1 MIWAY
6 TMTPSIQYDFGMHYA
21 QSLSS
26 LNSAWSGL
34 SELDFDDSIHSVELH
49 ASKILLLI
57 TGTWKS
63 SWKFYTVPKIHNQSS
78 GTGGSRYSCWRV
90 PVNCTG
96 SSYVDL
102 LNSMDS
108 VNSLVPYTSPW
119 VCLTAIVCWS
129 SLVSCFLPSLL
140 SLDYIQLF
148 AVVGIVHYPSK
159 HGCSLKHGVMT
170 IEAMLL
176 PHETIFLACGL
187 LILHVWPIFWCY
199 LHIVP
204 QTRENYYGFRRS

>member
-1 MIWAY
+1 MLLCICISRKYGYSNHLFWLKVWFGHTLWLHPSGMILAC
-6 TMTPSIQYDFGMHYA
+6 IYA

-34 SELDFDDSIHSVELH
+34 SELDFDDSIYSVEFH

-108 VNSLVPYTSPW
+108 VNSR
-119 VCLTAIVCWS
+119 
-129 SLVSCFLPSLL
+129 FRLPSP
-140 SLDYIQLF
+140 
-148 AVVGIVHYPSK
+148 H
-159 HGCSLKHGVMT
+159 
-170 IEAMLL
+170 LL
-176 PHETIFLACGL
+176 PRCGDL
-187 LILHVWPIFWCY
+187 GVQP
-199 LHIVP
+199 V
-204 QTRENYYGFRRS
+204 S

>member
-1 MIWAY
+1 MILAC
-6 TMTPSIQYDFGMHYA
+6 IYA

-34 SELDFDDSIHSVELH
+34 SELDFDDSIYSVEFH

-108 VNSLVPYTSPW
+108 VNSRFRLPSPHLLPRCGDLG
-119 VCLTAIVCWS
+119 VQSVS
-129 SLVSCFLPSLL
+129 SFFLPSLL

-159 HGCSLKHGVMT
+159 HGCSLKHGVT

-187 LILHVWPIFWCY
+187 LILHVWPIFDAISISSSSNQRKLLWISQVIITFS
-199 LHIVP
+199 L
-204 QTRENYYGFRRS
+204 

>member
-1 MIWAY
+1 MILAC
-6 TMTPSIQYDFGMHYA
+6 IYA

-34 SELDFDDSIHSVELH
+34 SELDFDDSIYSVEFH

-119 VCLTAIVCWS
+119 VCLTTIVCWS
-129 SLVSCFLPSLL
+129 SLFLDVYPPSSPLI
-140 SLDYIQLF
+140 YIQLF
-148 AVVGIVHYPSK
+148 AVVGIVQYP
-159 HGCSLKHGVMT
+159 
-170 IEAMLL
+170 
-176 PHETIFLACGL
+176 F
-187 LILHVWPIFWCY
+187 
-199 LHIVP
+199 
-204 QTRENYYGFRRS
+204 NYGFD

>member
-6 TMTPSIQYDFGMHYA
+6 TMTPSSWCIKHPVWFWHASMRSPYHPWTRLDLDPEM
-21 QSLSS
+21 
-26 LNSAWSGL
+26 
-34 SELDFDDSIHSVELH
+34 DFDDSIYSVEFH

-108 VNSLVPYTSPW
+108 VNSR
-119 VCLTAIVCWS
+119 
-129 SLVSCFLPSLL
+129 FRLPSP
-140 SLDYIQLF
+140 
-148 AVVGIVHYPSK
+148 H
-159 HGCSLKHGVMT
+159 
-170 IEAMLL
+170 LL
-176 PHETIFLACGL
+176 PRCGDLGVQSVSSFFYPPSSPLFIYSCL
-187 LILHVWPIFWCY
+187 L
-199 LHIVP
+199 
-204 QTRENYYGFRRS
+204 

>member
-6 TMTPSIQYDFGMHYA
+6 TMTPSIHDLEESLYYKVRTNSSMILACIYA

-34 SELDFDDSIHSVELH
+34 SELDFDDSIYSVEFH

-63 SWKFYTVPKIHNQSS
+63 SWNFLHCTKNSYQSS

-96 SSYVDL
+96 S
-102 LNSMDS
+102 
-108 VNSLVPYTSPW
+108 
-119 VCLTAIVCWS
+119 TAILICW
-129 SLVSCFLPSLL
+129 
-140 SLDYIQLF
+140 IRW
-148 AVVGIVHYPSK
+148 
-159 HGCSLKHGVMT
+159 T
-170 IEAMLL
+170 
-176 PHETIFLACGL
+176 L
-187 LILHVWPIFWCY
+187 LIVWFP
-199 LHIVP
+199 
-204 QTRENYYGFRRS
+204 TRRREFASPRLYVGPALFLVFYPPSSPLIIYSCLL

>member
-1 MIWAY
+1 MEIFMEFLHC
-6 TMTPSIQYDFGMHYA
+6 TE
-21 QSLSS
+21 
-26 LNSAWSGL
+26 NS
-34 SELDFDDSIHSVELH
+34 
-49 ASKILLLI
+49 
-57 TGTWKS
+57 
-63 SWKFYTVPKIHNQSS
+63 YQSS

-96 SSYVDL
+96 S
-102 LNSMDS
+102 
-108 VNSLVPYTSPW
+108 
-119 VCLTAIVCWS
+119 TAILIYWIRWTLLTVDFAFRRHIYCHVVVTLES
-129 SLVSCFLPSLL
+129 SLCPNFLPSLL

-159 HGCSLKHGVMT
+159 HGCSLKHGVT

-187 LILHVWPIFWCY
+187 LILHVWPILWCY